1 MNVNERAAQMLHQ
14 YAEYLR
20 DERPPSGHED
30 ADAAEIRDAEARALA
45 DGLTHGIHLIT
56 AAPVLPDNDGF
67 WAHPGIPDH
76 FDEDPAPFERWLNEQ
91 LLECAPKEVG
101 DKNAQVAADWADSK
115 PSGSGWFLL
124 QLIDTEDGP
133 TAFWVRRVMENPN
146 AHKVSVLRGEL
157 VRERDYRLRA
167 EAQVDFLKHRLGDE
181 HASVWYWQGDGYDNL
196 DSLVSSVTVAIRADD
211 LRHLLGAPQVAVPDL
226 PDEVTA
232 DGYGWLQIAAGEV
245 PVDDAPTVLR
255 AIAKHIV
262 AAPTA
267 PVGEPEFYVEHKT
280 LRSAMAYV
288 GIAAPESDEELGAE
302 MERHAKRVIRAAAK
316 LLAQQPVSDPDGLGR
331 VLMPRALTAENGA
344 KTALSGEFF
353 VTNGVQC
360 AACGNPDFSLD
371 LGECAGCQHSESEPN
386 LLVVPWTTIKRIYTA
401 AVDLLSAPAPDE
413 REIAGAIK
421 ALEVVGMRISSEV
434 VNFQGAT
441 ANETGARAA
450 HRVVLNEIARLRAGK
465 EGA

>member
-14 YAEYLR
+14 YADYLR

-30 ADAAEIRDAEARALA
+30 ADVAEMREAEARALA

-56 AAPVLPDNDGF
+56 AAPVLPDDDGF
-67 WAHPGIPDH
+67 WAHPAIPDH

-91 LLECAPKEVG
+91 LLECAPEEVG
-101 DKNAQVAADWADSK
+101 DENAEVAADWADSK

-211 LRHLLGAPQVAVPDL
+211 LRHLLGAPQVAVPEGFVAKLEDL
-226 PDEVTA
+226 VLDAFYDDTMTSDKCKEGIQELTA
-232 DGYGWLQIAAGEV
+232 MLA
-245 PVDDAPTVLR
+245 
-255 AIAKHIV
+255 

-267 PVGEPEFYVEHKT
+267 PAGEPECCCGETEQAWRLCPEHGPGTKHDRQR
-280 LRSAMAYV
+280 LA
-288 GIAAPESDEELGAE
+288 
-302 MERHAKRVIRAAAK
+302 
-316 LLAQQPVSDPDGLGR
+316 AQQPVSDPDG
-331 VLMPRALTAENGA
+331 VPDITSTVVNDACWTFIEAMPHQLPAPIFNNLKPALYEALKHYHRA
-344 KTALSGEFF
+344 AL
-353 VTNGVQC
+353 
-360 AACGNPDFSLD
+360 
-371 LGECAGCQHSESEPN
+371 
-386 LLVVPWTTIKRIYTA
+386 
-401 AVDLLSAPAPDE
+401 PAPDE
-413 REIAGAIK
+413 REIA
-421 ALEVVGMRISSEV
+421 
-434 VNFQGAT
+434 
-441 ANETGARAA
+441 ARAVHDA
-450 HRVVLNEIARLRAGK
+450 AQYAQDQIENRGAVTPESTAALDAVQAFANTLEGK
-465 EGA
+465 S